1 MKRFVNAPIS
11 NAAKFIFSFL
21 LVLGMS
27 LSSCSNQKSETAEL
41 VDLASFEESIGDSKL
56 TMVDFYATW
65 CGPCMQMDPFVKEI
79 KLEKKDL
86 VNVIQV
92 DTDKFTEI
100 AEKYQIDALPTLIFF
115 KEGKIVHREV
125 GGRSK
130 EDLLKLIEQFR

>member
-1 MKRFVNAPIS
+1 MKRIVNTPIS
-11 NAAKFIFSFL
+11 NAAKIIFSFL

-27 LSSCSNQKSETAEL
+27 ISSCNNQKSETEL

-86 VNVIQV
+86 VNVVQV
-92 DTDKFTEI
+92 DTDKFTDI

-115 KEGKIVHREV
+115 KNGKIVHREV

-130 EDLLKLIEQFR
+130 EDLLKIIDQFR

>member
-1 MKRFVNAPIS
+1 MKRIVNAPTS
-11 NAAKFIFSFL
+11 TFAKWILSLL

-27 LSSCSNQKSETAEL
+27 ISSCNNQKSETEL
-41 VDLASFEESIGDSKL
+41 VDLASFEESIGDNKL

-65 CGPCMQMDPFVKEI
+65 CGPCMQMDPFGKEI
-79 KLEKKDL
+79 KTEKKDL
-86 VNVIQV
+86 VNVVQV

-115 KEGKIVHREV
+115 KNGKIVHREV

>member
-1 MKRFVNAPIS
+1 MKRFEKRLNTVAVKFGLVVLLLLGIS
-11 NAAKFIFSFL
+11 MN
-21 LVLGMS
+21 
-27 LSSCSNQKSETAEL
+27 SCNNQKNEAEIIDL
-41 VDLASFEESIGDSKL
+41 VSFEEFIGDDKL

-79 KLEKKDL
+79 KAEKKDI
-86 VNVIQV
+86 VNVVQV
-92 DTDKFTEI
+92 DTDKSTDI

-115 KEGKIVHREV
+115 KNGKVVHRDV

>member
-1 MKRFVNAPIS
+1 MKRILNTPIS
-11 NAAKFIFSFL
+11 NAAKIIFSFL

-27 LSSCSNQKSETAEL
+27 ISSCNNQKSETEL

-86 VNVIQV
+86 VNVVQV
-92 DTDKFTEI
+92 DTDKFTDI

-115 KEGKIVHREV
+115 KNGKIVHREV

-130 EDLLKLIEQFR
+130 EDLLKIIDQFR

>member
-1 MKRFVNAPIS
+1 MKRIVNAPTS
-11 NAAKFIFSFL
+11 TFAKWILSLL

-27 LSSCSNQKSETAEL
+27 ISSCNNQKSETEL
-41 VDLASFEESIGDSKL
+41 VDLASFEESIGDNKL

-79 KLEKKDL
+79 KTEKKDL
-86 VNVIQV
+86 VNVVQV

-115 KEGKIVHREV
+115 KNGKIVHREV

>member
-1 MKRFVNAPIS
+1 MKRIVNAPTS
-11 NAAKFIFSFL
+11 TYAKWIFSL
-21 LVLGMS
+21 LLILGMS
-27 LSSCSNQKSETAEL
+27 LSSCNNQKGETEL
-41 VDLASFEESIGDSKL
+41 VDLASFEESIGDNKL

-65 CGPCMQMDPFVKEI
+65 CGPCMRMDPFVKEI
-79 KLEKKDL
+79 KEEKKDI

-115 KEGKIVHREV
+115 KNGKVVHRDV

-130 EDLLKLIEQFR
+130 EDLIKLIEQFR

>member
-1 MKRFVNAPIS
+1 MKRFVNTPIS
-11 NAAKFIFSFL
+11 IAAKMIFSFL

-27 LSSCSNQKSETAEL
+27 LSSCNNQKNETDL
-41 VDLASFEESIGDSKL
+41 VDLTSFEESIGDSKL

-79 KLEKKDL
+79 KSEKKDL

>member
-1 MKRFVNAPIS
+1 MKRFVNTPIS
-11 NAAKFIFSFL
+11 IAAKMIFSFL

-27 LSSCSNQKSETAEL
+27 LSSCNNQKNETDL
-41 VDLASFEESIGDSKL
+41 VDLTSFEESIGDSKL
-56 TMVDFYATW
+56 TMVDFFATW

-115 KEGKIVHREV
+115 KDGKIVHREV

>member
-1 MKRFVNAPIS
+1 MKRIVSTPICI
-11 NAAKFIFSFL
+11 AAKIVFSFL
-21 LVLGMS
+21 LALGMS
-27 LSSCSNQKSETAEL
+27 ISSCNNQKSETEL
-41 VDLASFEESIGDSKL
+41 VDLASFEESIGDNKL

-79 KLEKKDL
+79 KMEKKDL
-86 VNVIQV
+86 VNVVQV

-115 KEGKIVHREV
+115 KNGKIVHREV

-130 EDLLKLIEQFR
+130 EDLLKLIDQFR

>member
-1 MKRFVNAPIS
+1 MKRFVNTPIS
-11 NAAKFIFSFL
+11 IAAKMIFSFL

-27 LSSCSNQKSETAEL
+27 LSSCNNQKNETDL
-41 VDLASFEESIGDSKL
+41 VDLTSFEESIGDSKL

-115 KEGKIVHREV
+115 KDGKIVHREV

>member
-1 MKRFVNAPIS
+1 MKRFVNTPIS
-11 NAAKFIFSFL
+11 IAAKMIFSFL

-27 LSSCSNQKSETAEL
+27 LSSCNNQKNETDL
-41 VDLASFEESIGDSKL
+41 VDLTSFEESIGDSKL

-92 DTDKFTEI
+92 DTDKFTDI

-115 KEGKIVHREV
+115 KDGKIVHREV

>member
-1 MKRFVNAPIS
+1 MKRIVNAPAS
-11 NAAKFIFSFL
+11 TFTKWIFSL
-21 LVLGMS
+21 LLILGMS
-27 LSSCSNQKSETAEL
+27 ISSCNNQKTETEL
-41 VDLASFEESIGDSKL
+41 VDLASFEESIGDNKL

-79 KLEKKDL
+79 KAEKKDL
-86 VNVIQV
+86 VNVVQV

-115 KEGKIVHREV
+115 KNGKIVHREV